1 MQIPGQIGAIELSV
15 VIPCL
20 NEQDTLERCLN
31 KARQAFREQNIAG
44 EILVADNGSTDLS
57 RTIAEREGARVIT
70 VKEPGYGS
78 ALMGGIAAANG
89 RFIIIGDADDSYDFL
104 ELPKIVEKLR
114 EGFDLVQGCRL
125 PAGGG
130 SIRPGAMPFLHRW
143 IGNPVFSFLAR
154 KWFRA
159 PINDV
164 YCGLRGFTKAMY
176 ERLDQRC
183 IGMEFATEMIIK
195 ASLRGER
202 IAEVP
207 ITLHRD
213 GRRSHAPHLKT
224 FRDGWRTF
232 RYFLMCSPR
241 WLFLVPG
248 GAFIVF
254 GVLGYLVAMPGLRI
268 GHSNFDA
275 HTLLFASLAILCGYQ
290 WILFALFAKTFAV
303 TEGFLPPDRHL
314 ERFFEIVNLEKGLV
328 VAALAILAGG
338 CLLLAAIWQWWR
350 TGFGH
355 LDYARTMRLVVPGAT
370 LVALGFQTVF
380 SSFFVSILGMRRR

>member
-1 MQIPGQIGAIELSV
+1 MSLKRQTEDIEVSV

-20 NEQDTLERCLN
+20 NEEDTLARCIE
-31 KARQAFREQNIAG
+31 KARQACREHSIAG
-44 EILVADNGSTDLS
+44 EIVVADNGSTDLS
-57 RTIAEREGARVIT
+57 RAIAERHGARVVMI
-70 VKEPGYGS
+70 KEPGYGS
-78 ALMGGIAAANG
+78 ALMGGIAAASG
-89 RFIIIGDADDSYDFL
+89 QFVLIGDADDSYDFL

-143 IGNPVFSFLAR
+143 IGNPFFSLLVR
-154 KWFRA
+154 KWFGA

-183 IGMEFATEMIIK
+183 TGMEFATEMIIK
-195 ASLRGER
+195 ASLRGEK

-207 ITLHRD
+207 ITLYPDKRT
-213 GRRSHAPHLKT
+213 SHSPHLKT

-248 GAFIVF
+248 GVFIAF
-254 GVLGYLVAMPGLRI
+254 GLLGYLVAMPGLRI
-268 GHSNFDA
+268 GHSTFDA
-275 HTLLFASLAILCGYQ
+275 HTLLFASLSILCGYQ
-290 WILFALFAKTFAV
+290 CILFAIFAKTFAT

-314 ERFFEIVNLEKGLV
+314 ERFFEVVNLEKGLV
-328 VAALAILAGG
+328 VAALAVLAGG
-338 CLLLAAIWQWWR
+338 SLLLVAVWQWWL

-355 LDYARTMRLVVPGAT
+355 LDYARTMRFVVPGAT

-380 SSFFVSILGMRRR
+380 SSFFVSLLGMRRK